1 MHFLISLSGP
11 IAVLN
16 QIVVLKVIFIVK
28 TGRLTPQMDPDIHS
42 RNGLG
47 MGIKKLLKKLV
58 VSEMHQKIRNLRVSK
73 KVEFLMTVA
82 GCSFYISLGVRML
95 TP

>member
-28 TGRLTPQMDPDIHS
+28 KLRLTPQMDPDIHS
-42 RNGLG
+42 RNGPG
-47 MGIKKLLKKLV
+47 MEIKKLLKKLV
-58 VSEMHQKIRNLRVSK
+58 RVSEMPPKIRNLRVSK
-73 KVEFLMTVA
+73 RMEFLMTA
-82 GCSFYISLGVRML
+82 LGCKSS
-95 TP
+95 T

>member
-1 MHFLISLSGP
+1 MLVEGLKPEMHFLISRSGP

-28 TGRLTPQMDPDIHS
+28 TRRLTPQMDPDIHS

-58 VSEMHQKIRNLRVSK
+58 RVSEMHQKLRNLRVSK
-73 KVEFLMTVA
+73 KVEFLMTVL
-82 GCSFYISLGVRML
+82 GC
-95 TP
+95 T